1 MTYGVTNGHVSD
13 VTDDVTWPQRC
24 CEAVGYASDCLV
36 TFLYKDVPMLITMKN
51 NVEVSHG
58 LFYH

>member
-1 MTYGVTNGHVSD
+1 MTSRDPKGV
-13 VTDDVTWPQRC
+13 VT